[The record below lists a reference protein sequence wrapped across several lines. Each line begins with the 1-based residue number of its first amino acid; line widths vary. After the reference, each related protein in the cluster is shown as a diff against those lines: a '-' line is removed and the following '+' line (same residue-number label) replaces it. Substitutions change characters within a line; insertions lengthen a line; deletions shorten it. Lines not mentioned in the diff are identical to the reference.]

1 MTSTL
6 HLALPPNIARQVL
19 SEIQTAFPGAALH
32 PPQNHDE
39 MADFFQ
45 NRFGEP
51 EKTADLTL
59 TAYPSALA
67 RAVRYEHVFATM
79 PPDLPVMRR
88 ELMDTGLKE
97 PFPFVRVAAAVTL
110 MIIYHKSV
118 DPSPEGWADLCR
130 EDLAGD
136 VVIPP
141 HNTPAPALYAHYLE
155 KLVGEIGKKAAAR
168 AHAKLFPQDINKY
181 VDAGVYKAGM
191 VFPAFARTFRLG
203 MAGAVWPKEGAV
215 VIPLLAFLKKGAG
228 KDAVRALHALFSRKN
243 QTIIAE
249 NGLFCPVLE
258 KVPLFSE
265 MQHNNSR
272 LLWSGWDD
280 YMALGDGASFAPPGA
295 REHADPN
302 CSACSCCGEDTKHT
316 EENRLAGEQAQCG

>member
-19 SEIQTAFPGAALH
+19 SEIQTAFPDTALH
-32 PPQNHDE
+32 PLQNHDE

-45 NRFGEP
+45 TGFGKP
-51 EKTADLTL
+51 ELTADLTL

-67 RAVRYEHVFATM
+67 RAVRYDHVFAPM

-88 ELMDTGLKE
+88 ELADAGLKE

-118 DPSPEGWADLCR
+118 DPPPEGWADLCR
-130 EDLAGD
+130 EDLAGE
-136 VVIPP
+136 VLIPP

-155 KLVGEIGKKAAAR
+155 NLFGEKGKTAAAR
-168 AHAKLFPQDINKY
+168 AHAKLFPQDINQY

-203 MAGAVWPKEGAV
+203 MARAVWPREGAV
-215 VIPLLAFLKKGAG
+215 VIPLLAFLKHGAG
-228 KDAVRALHALFSRKN
+228 KEAVEVLHTLFSRKI

-265 MQHNNSR
+265 MQQNNAM
-272 LLWSGWDD
+272 LLWSGWDN
-280 YMALGDGASFAPPGA
+280 YMALGDGA
-295 REHADPN
+295 
-302 CSACSCCGEDTKHT
+302 
-316 EENRLAGEQAQCG
+316 